1 MVHKNRSRINISIL
15 TFIEGI
21 YMKLEEIENYNPITD
36 PSLKS
41 LGSHIDF
48 LILKTADAGGKPDYF
63 DKSYDKKIIKK
74 FILWYKRNQLLK
86 LDEELKKKDVSS
98 LKKIISFLGVKKS
111 SNKEKTII
119 KIKEKIMGKNWKSI
133 DKIYEKIKNNE

>member
-1 MVHKNRSRINISIL
+1 
-15 TFIEGI
+15 
-21 YMKLEEIENYNPITD
+21 MKLEEIENYNPITD
-36 PSLKS
+36 PSLKT

-86 LDEELKKKDVSS
+86 LDEELKKKRC
-98 LKKIISFLGVKKS
+98 FF
-111 SNKEKTII
+111 I
-119 KIKEKIMGKNWKSI
+119 K
-133 DKIYEKIKNNE
+133 KNNIFYGCKKVVK